1 MSEMGVRIISAVR
14 NCVKLLYGH
23 PFADRTKTVDF
34 GRVTSLD
41 WSVSVLLSRSAW
53 RWRASRRR
61 QYPIPITVDYPIRQ
75 GVPTAQGYL
84 GISNV
89 EGVGGVGGVELL
101 YWCVLS
107 QCHR

>member
-1 MSEMGVRIISAVR
+1 MSEMDVRIINDVR
-14 NCVKLLYGH
+14 NYVKLLYEH
-23 PFADRTKTVDF
+23 PFVRCTKTVDF

-61 QYPIPITVDYPIRQ
+61 QHPIPITVDDPIRQ

-89 EGVGGVGGVELL
+89 GGVGGVELL
-101 YWCVLS
+101 YGEC
-107 QCHR
+107 